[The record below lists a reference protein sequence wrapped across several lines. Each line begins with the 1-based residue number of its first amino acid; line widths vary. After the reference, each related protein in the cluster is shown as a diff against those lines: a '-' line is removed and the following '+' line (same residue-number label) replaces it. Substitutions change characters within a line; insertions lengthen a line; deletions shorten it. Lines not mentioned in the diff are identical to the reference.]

1 MSENSNRIQIENDLT
16 TKNEPTTT
24 VIIDTKTTE
33 VTTTAAAAPLE
44 CDKDLQSELLELAN
58 RVSISTKQ
66 DEQQMSLSTL
76 NDLANSELGDANDLI
91 FGDPD
96 DPDDDGEYKLPEVD
110 WVNLEAKL
118 KEAQDEIIKQ
128 VKQNTYFFFSNY
140 H

>member
-33 VTTTAAAAPLE
+33 VTTAAAAEPLE

-96 DPDDDGEYKLPEVD
+96 DPDDPDDDGEYKLPEVD

-128 VKQNTYFFFSNY
+128 VKQYTYFLG
-140 H
+140 